1 MKRAV
6 LLLMT
11 VGAMFT
17 GCNNF
22 LDEEPDARAKVET
35 YEDIRELLVNAYP
48 QATYHLICETMSD
61 NVRDMGVG
69 SNSVTAI
76 TDKEMYYWEDGTDDD
91 FDSPFSVWTGWYEGI
106 SAANHALRVIESLP
120 ETPEL
125 RALKGEALLCRAFG
139 HFLLVNL
146 WAEHY
151 DPATAETA
159 LGIPYV
165 KEPETVAVK
174 YYTRNTVQEVYDFI
188 EEDMRRGIAL
198 IDDNIYDQP
207 KFHFTARAAHAFAA
221 RFYTYKGTDWDKVL
235 EHANK
240 AIPEDFSLEMRNLV
254 EMDDLGVFEYMRQ
267 YTLPSQPNIL
277 LSVTV
282 ETYWNDMYATC
293 PPRSSMYTL
302 SPVDLRTIIPLTGM
316 DSFTSTN
323 WVYRREGNTGST
335 ISATMAKS
343 YGYFKNETIS
353 SNRGMTWLNVPM
365 LTVEDVAL
373 NRMEAYTMLG
383 DTLHALQDLN
393 CFLSQRIE
401 TPEPQDYVCMAELH
415 DFYARKNGTYLG
427 DQLQPHYKAELEAD
441 SCKMHLMQAITQLR
455 RMEFLQE
462 GMRWFD
468 IKRFHLPVTHY
479 IHSERKDMVLEPYD
493 KRRALQ
499 IPQEAQKVGVAPNER

>member
-6 LLLMT
+6 LLLIT

-151 DPATAETA
+151 DPATAEMA

-468 IKRFHLPVTHY
+468 IKRFHLPVNHY
-479 IHSERKDMVLEPYD
+479 IHSERKDMVLDPYD

-499 IPQEAQKVGVAPNER
+499 IPQEAQKVGVVANER

>member
-6 LLLMT
+6 LLLIT

-106 SAANHALRVIESLP
+106 SAANHALRVIESLL

-323 WVYRREGNTGST
+323 WVYRREGNTVRL
-335 ISATMAKS
+335 
-343 YGYFKNETIS
+343 F
-353 SNRGMTWLNVPM
+353 
-365 LTVEDVAL
+365 
-373 NRMEAYTMLG
+373 
-383 DTLHALQDLN
+383 
-393 CFLSQRIE
+393 
-401 TPEPQDYVCMAELH
+401 
-415 DFYARKNGTYLG
+415 
-427 DQLQPHYKAELEAD
+427 
-441 SCKMHLMQAITQLR
+441 
-455 RMEFLQE
+455 
-462 GMRWFD
+462 
-468 IKRFHLPVTHY
+468 
-479 IHSERKDMVLEPYD
+479 
-493 KRRALQ
+493 
-499 IPQEAQKVGVAPNER
+499 

>member
-6 LLLMT
+6 LLLIT

-69 SNSVTAI
+69 NNSVTAI

-91 FDSPFSVWTGWYEGI
+91 FDSPFAVWTGWYEGI
-106 SAANHALRVIESLP
+106 SVANHALKVIESQP

-125 RALKGEALLCRAFG
+125 RALKGEALLCRALG

-159 LGIPYV
+159 LGVPYV

-174 YYTRNTVQEVYDFI
+174 YYTRNTVQECYDFI
-188 EEDMRRGIAL
+188 EEDIRRGIAL
-198 IDDNIYDQP
+198 IDETMYDQP
-207 KFHFTARAAHAFAA
+207 KYHFTSRAAHAFAA

-240 AIPEDFSLEMRNLV
+240 AIPEDFTAEMR
-254 EMDDLGVFEYMRQ
+254 DLLGQNSLDPLEYALQ
-267 YTLPSQPNIL
+267 YTLPSEPAIL
-277 LSVTV
+277 LSVTI
-282 ETYWNDMYATC
+282 ETYWNDIYATC
-293 PPRSSMYTL
+293 PPRNSIYNL
-302 SPVDLRTIIPLTGM
+302 SPTLFREIVPLTNGIRGP
-316 DSFTSTN
+316 
-323 WVYRREGNTGST
+323 WVYKNIGSDGS
-335 ISATMAKS
+335 SAEVSMIKS
-343 YGYFKNETIS
+343 YGYFKNESMT

-365 LTVEDVAL
+365 FTVEDVAL
-373 NRMEAYTMLG
+373 NRVEAYTMKG
-383 DTLHALQDLN
+383 DFVHALQDLN
-393 CFLSQRIE
+393 AFVSKRVNLTMGS
-401 TPEPQDYVCMAELH
+401 YVPMTLDEVVAYYSES
-415 DFYARKNGTYLG
+415 G
-427 DQLQPHYKAELEAD
+427 DGASVLDLEPHYKAELEAD
-441 SCKMHLMQAITQLR
+441 ERKMALMKCVSQIR

-468 IKRFHLPVTHY
+468 IKRFHLPVTHN
-479 IHSERKDMVLEPYD
+479 IHWERRDIELDRYD

-499 IPQEAQKVGVAPNER
+499 IPQEAQKVGVVPNER